1 MQSKLV
7 NVAQYQS
14 QRIGQN
20 QADVLKKL
28 TNIGKKIVGT
38 PQRIVKQKSP
48 GNFQKTIINVQEIT
62 NTNAQKSVINTQNN
76 QRVVLQ
82 KTPVQQKKIP
92 EMKTNTVKVENL
104 AASTSEAQI
113 RRMCQGIGTIE
124 VTIFA

>member
-1 MQSKLV
+1 MQNKLV
-7 NVAQYQS
+7 NIVQCQS
-14 QRIGQN
+14 QRVGQN
-20 QADVLKKL
+20 QADLKKL
-28 TNIGKKIVGT
+28 TNMGQKVVGT
-38 PQRIVKQKSP
+38 SQRIVKQKSP

-62 NTNAQKSVINTQNN
+62 NTNAQKSVVNTQSN

-92 EMKTNTVKVENL
+92 EIKTNTVKVENL